1 MALFET
7 IYGPYVPFGSRTLR
21 LQSPQMKGT
30 DVAVLQGVFDLL
42 LQVMNPPL
50 GPIGPPITITGSYD
64 SDTAQAV
71 RNIQSYFGL
80 AVDGVAGQEVY
91 WVYGQGVGGHVA
103 YGGPIYGSRQLSQ
116 GMSGGDVK
124 ILQNRLNL
132 FRYASFVG
140 GPADGVFGP
149 KTAAAVAAFQGD
161 AVANGD
167 TGLTIDS
174 IVGSATFDASWIY
187 TFAGGRGILPGRN
200 GFDVV
205 FVQRLLQGLGY
216 YAGRLD
222 GYYGP
227 VSQAA
232 VRAFQTAAGIAV
244 DGQVGPQTFYQLG
257 LRNVVAAPL
266 PFPLFPLAFAPSE
279 CCVPLENT
287 GVPPISASI
296 GSFFIAQSS
305 SGSQL
310 SATGISMLAPSA
322 YNPAF
327 TTYAFRLTIPGQ
339 APVVQTMALADPTI
353 GLWAGGIVSPT
364 LRLPNTTTI
373 AVFPQGGGLTGADVL
388 AGNLTS
394 CPGPSI

>member
-1 MALFET
+1 MALFENV
-7 IYGPYVPFGSRTLR
+7 YGPYVPFGSRTLR
-21 LQSPQMKGT
+21 LQTPTLKGT
-30 DVAVLQGVFDLL
+30 DVAILQGVFDLL

-50 GPIGPPITITGSYD
+50 GPIGPSIPITGEYD
-64 SDTAQAV
+64 SATAQAV

-80 AVDGVAGQEVY
+80 AVDGVAGQETY
-91 WVYGQGVGGHVA
+91 WVYGQGVGSHVT

-116 GMSGGDVK
+116 GLSGGDVK
-124 ILQNRLNL
+124 VLQNRLNL

-140 GPADGVFGP
+140 GPGNGIFGP
-149 KTAAAVAAFQGD
+149 KTAAAVAAFQQDAINNGD
-161 AVANGD
+161 A
-167 TGLTIDS
+167 GLTIDS
-174 IVGSATFDASWIY
+174 IVGPATFDATWIY

-205 FVQRLLQGLGY
+205 FVQKLLQILGY

-232 VRAFQTAAGIAV
+232 VRAFQAAAGIAV

-257 LRNVVAAPL
+257 LRNAVAAPN
-266 PFPLFPLAFAPSE
+266 PFPVFPLEFAPSE
-279 CCVPLENT
+279 CCVPLQNT
-287 GVPPISASI
+287 GISPISAAI

-327 TTYAFRLTIPGQ
+327 TDYAFRLTIPGE
-339 APVVQTMALADPTI
+339 PTVTQTMTLADSTI
-353 GLWAGGIVSPT
+353 GLWTGGIVSST
-364 LRLPNTTTI
+364 LRLPNTTSI
-373 AVFPQGGGLTGADVL
+373 AVYPFGGGLTGPDVL
-388 AGNLTS
+388 TGNLTT
-394 CPGPSI
+394 CPGPG